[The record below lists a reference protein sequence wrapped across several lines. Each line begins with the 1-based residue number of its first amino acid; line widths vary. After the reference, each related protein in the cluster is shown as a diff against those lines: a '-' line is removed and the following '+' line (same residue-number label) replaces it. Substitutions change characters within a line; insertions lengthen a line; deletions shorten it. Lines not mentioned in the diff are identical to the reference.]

1 MNKSAKRTIFSAVLA
16 IIMVAT
22 MAFAPASSV
31 DANAAVYTSNGAK
44 LSIVNGRAIYTSSE
58 GNQTQLT
65 SSLVVAD
72 GVIASDGTVYLL
84 YMNGSLY
91 VYSPKYS
98 NGSVT
103 YYTSGVKTI
112 SESGYETSAGHK
124 NFLTEEEIKNL
135 LGGGTNTNG
144 NNSNSGNTNGNNT
157 NNGNNT
163 GNNNSSNGNT
173 TKGVSKVGKN
183 IIYTDGTYSY
193 VITDGTDVLQYF
205 ESNGKVYLR
214 YTNGDLK
221 VWDSTTKKDP
231 TTVATGTIGFVT
243 SADGKTITGYYDSTG
258 KTHNLTEIIA
268 NGNNNNQQQTTTLF
282 VTVGPDKK
290 SVTVVTMASSNASAY
305 SVYTLT
311 LADKNATIDWAYPDK
326 DGTVYIRDNS
336 GNLYIWN
343 YQIQKDITSAVVNA
357 KIASSVTTAITANN
371 LLTGYVEGSSMKQ
384 AWSLDQVKAAIAM
397 ATANTNNAT
406 NGNTTNNN
414 TSNTKPDTS
423 TITLKKVITKNTYKF
438 LYDSNG
444 NEIDELR
451 LKNKVLYYGDMTFKG
466 VKKVDFTKTGNIVFV
481 KTNGKCYGLN
491 TTTLKTKVLM
501 SKNASHFCH
510 NNSGF
515 AVKIQRK
522 NGTKVKITF

>member
-1 MNKSAKRTIFSAVLA
+1 MNTSAKRTIFSAVLA
-16 IIMVAT
+16 IVMVAT

-124 NFLTEEEIKNL
+124 NFLTEEELKNL
-135 LGGGTNTNG
+135 LGGGTNI
-144 NNSNSGNTNGNNT
+144 
-157 NNGNNT
+157 NGNNT
-163 GNNNSSNGNT
+163 GNKNSSNGNT

-183 IIYTDGTYSY
+183 IIYTNGTYSY

-258 KTHNLTEIIA
+258 KTHNLTEITA
-268 NGNNNNQQQTTTLF
+268 NGNNNNQQQTTTLY

-384 AWSLDQVKAAIAM
+384 AWSLDQVKVAIAK
-397 ATANTNNAT
+397 ATTNTNNAT
-406 NGNTTNNN
+406 NSNTT
-414 TSNTKPDTS
+414 TTITTKPDTS
-423 TITLKKVITKNTYKF
+423 TITLKKVITKNTYKM

-444 NEIDELR
+444 NEIDQLR
-451 LKNKVLYYGDMTFKG
+451 LKNKVLYYGDMAFKG
-466 VKKVDFTKTGNIVFV
+466 VKKVDFTKTGNVVFV

-501 SKNASHFCH
+501 SKNASYFCH
-510 NNSGF
+510 NNNGF

>member
-1 MNKSAKRTIFSAVLA
+1 MNTSAKRTIFSAVLA
-16 IIMVAT
+16 IVMVAT

-124 NFLTEEEIKNL
+124 NFLTEEELKNL
-135 LGGGTNTNG
+135 LGGGTNI
-144 NNSNSGNTNGNNT
+144 
-157 NNGNNT
+157 NGNNT
-163 GNNNSSNGNT
+163 GNKNSSNGNT

-183 IIYTDGTYSY
+183 IIYTNGTYSY

-258 KTHNLTEIIA
+258 KTHNLTEITA
-268 NGNNNNQQQTTTLF
+268 NGNNNNQQQTTTLY

-384 AWSLDQVKAAIAM
+384 AWSLDQVKVAIAK
-397 ATANTNNAT
+397 ATTNTNNAT
-406 NGNTTNNN
+406 NSNTT
-414 TSNTKPDTS
+414 TTITTKPDTS
-423 TITLKKVITKNTYKF
+423 TITLKKVITKNTYKM

-444 NEIDELR
+444 NEIDQLR
-451 LKNKVLYYGDMTFKG
+451 LKNKVLYYGDMAFKG
-466 VKKVDFTKTGNIVFV
+466 VKKVDFTKTGNVVFV

-491 TTTLKTKVLM
+491 TTTLKIKVLM
-501 SKNASHFCH
+501 SKNASYFCH
-510 NNSGF
+510 NNNGF